1 MCCRNEP
8 MKAGRP
14 RAASASR
21 LQSARRTAFG
31 FRRVLPIL
39 FAAMLPVLGCRP
51 QDRKKTPGTYT
62 GRNSIVAK
70 TPNSRRATASQTPR
84 RKPADPG
91 SVVRRVRCVY
101 EDNPWLNLD
110 TAGDRDPEGIRFRV
124 FLDTGNGRGVHR
136 DGSFHVEMYQ
146 IDREA
151 TGDSARAL
159 VSEWH
164 YATADVHRIKTPGML
179 GDGYYL
185 HLCWT
190 SKSIAGHDIEIVTR
204 FEDEQGDAARSG
216 TKRLR
221 VPKYEG

>member
-1 MCCRNEP
+1 MCHCDESMRVGEVR
-8 MKAGRP
+8 ATRGTGRQSSW
-14 RAASASR
+14 RLRTHSR
-21 LQSARRTAFG
+21 LVA
-31 FRRVLPIL
+31 PIL
-39 FAAMLPVLGCRP
+39 CAAMLSILGCKS

-62 GRNSIVAK
+62 GKNSIVAK
-70 TPNSRRATASQTPR
+70 TPNTHRATPQPSR
-84 RKPADPG
+84 RKPADPE

-124 FLDTGNGRGVHR
+124 FLDTGDGRGVHR
-136 DGSFHVEMYQ
+136 DGAFHVEMYQ
-146 IDREA
+146 IDR
-151 TGDSARAL
+151 TGPGESARTL

-164 YATADVHRIKTPGML
+164 YATSEVHRIKTPGML

-190 SKSIAGHDIEIVTR
+190 SKSVAGHDIEVVTR
-204 FEDEQGDAARSG
+204 FEDEQGNAARSG